1 MAQSDVQTAAENA
14 VNTFFQHL
22 RDAEYMH
29 VLLNPLPVYGLAF
42 GTLALALALLLRNY
56 RVTVAALV
64 LVFVGAISAWP
75 VYQYGE
81 SAYDRV
87 KSMSD
92 APGEQWLD
100 EHMARGE
107 KMIWLFYVLAG
118 VAAIGVGAV
127 LKWPRTSFP
136 ITVGTLVLSGVTLGT
151 GGYIAYAG
159 GHVRHREFRF
169 EAPPAPRMAE
179 HHHEEKQPGA
189 QTHEHATEQKPAES
203 AQPQTEHAGHE
214 QMQQPRQPGGEK
226 AKTEEEQKQ
235 LEASRLQ
242 LEASRLQLEASRKQL
257 EAAGGPSPAAN
268 ASGSPGASPTSQPS
282 PEQHKHDEHQHDER
296 KP

>member
-1 MAQSDVQTAAENA
+1 M
-14 VNTFFQHL
+14 NTFLQHL
-22 RDAEYMH
+22 RDPEYMH
-29 VLLNPLPVYGLAF
+29 VLLNPLPVYGLTF
-42 GTLALALALLLRNY
+42 GTLALVLALFLRSR

-92 APGEQWLD
+92 PPGEQWLD

-107 KMIWLFYVLAG
+107 KLIWTFYVLAA
-118 VAAIGVGAV
+118 VAVTAIAIT
-127 LKWPRTSFP
+127 LKWPRTSFR
-136 ITVGTLVLSGVTLGT
+136 ITVGTLVLAGVTLGT
-151 GGYIAYAG
+151 GGYISDAG
-159 GHVRHREFRF
+159 GHVRHREFCF
-169 EAPPAPRMAE
+169 EAPPASRMAE
-179 HHHEEKQPGA
+179 HHHEEKQPSA
-189 QTHEHATEQKPAES
+189 ETHEHAAEQKPAES

-214 QMQQPRQPGGEK
+214 QMQQPGDEK
-226 AKTEEEQKQ
+226 AKTEEEQKR

-257 EAAGGPSPAAN
+257 EAAGGASSTAS
-268 ASGSPGASPTSQPS
+268 ASGSPGASPTPQPS
-282 PEQHKHDEHQHDER
+282 PEQHKHDEHQHDEH

>member
-1 MAQSDVQTAAENA
+1 MVQSAVQTRRFAAENA
-14 VNTFFQHL
+14 MNTFFQHL
-22 RDAEYMH
+22 RDPEYMH

-42 GTLALALALLLRNY
+42 GTLALALALFLRNH

-92 APGEQWLD
+92 QAGEQWLD

-107 KMIWLFYVLAG
+107 KLIWMFYILAAVSAAG
-118 VAAIGVGAV
+118 VAVTV
-127 LKWPRTSFP
+127 KWPRTFMPVSL
-136 ITVGTLVLSGVTLGT
+136 IALALSSATLGM
-151 GGYIAYAG
+151 GGYISYAG

-169 EAPPAPRMAE
+169 EPPPPPREEAE
-179 HHHEEKQPGA
+179 HHHGEEQHGTE
-189 QTHEHATEQKPAES
+189 THEHATEQKSAAS
-203 AQPQTEHAGHE
+203 AQPEMEHAEHE
-214 QMQQPRQPGGEK
+214 QMQPKPEEG
-226 AKTEEEQKQ
+226 KTEQERRQ

-242 LEASRLQLEASRKQL
+242 LEASQKQLEASRKQL
-257 EAAGGPSPAAN
+257 EAAGGASVTPS
-268 ASGSPGASPTSQPS
+268 ASASPS
-282 PEQHKHDEHQHDER
+282 PEHQHEQHS
-296 KP
+296 PHP

>member
-1 MAQSDVQTAAENA
+1 M
-14 VNTFFQHL
+14 NTFFQHL
-22 RDAEYMH
+22 RDPEYMH

-42 GTLALALALLLRNY
+42 GTLALALALFLRNH

-87 KSMSD
+87 KSVSD
-92 APGEQWLD
+92 QAGEQWLD

-107 KMIWLFYVLAG
+107 KLIWMFYVLAG
-118 VAAIGVGAV
+118 VSAAGIGITV
-127 LKWPRTSFP
+127 KWPRTFAAVSL
-136 ITVGTLVLSGVTLGT
+136 VALALSSGTLGV
-151 GGYIAYAG
+151 GGYISYAG

-169 EAPPAPRMAE
+169 EPPPPPREQAE
-179 HHHEEKQPGA
+179 HHHGEEQHGTK
-189 QTHEHATEQKPAES
+189 THEHATEQKPAAS
-203 AQPQTEHAGHE
+203 AQPEMEHAGHAQPQQTPVGE
-214 QMQQPRQPGGEK
+214 QPK
-226 AKTEEEQKQ
+226 SEEERKQ

-257 EAAGGPSPAAN
+257 EAAGGATPTASPGESPAK
-268 ASGSPGASPTSQPS
+268 SPPPQKEQSP
-282 PEQHKHDEHQHDER
+282 HQHDDHSHQ
-296 KP
+296 P

>member
-1 MAQSDVQTAAENA
+1 
-14 VNTFFQHL
+14 
-22 RDAEYMH
+22 MH

-42 GTLALALALLLRNY
+42 GTLALALALFLRNH

-92 APGEQWLD
+92 QAGEQWLD

-107 KMIWLFYVLAG
+107 KLIWMFYVLAAVSAAG
-118 VAAIGVGAV
+118 VAVTV
-127 LKWPRTSFP
+127 KWPRTFMPVSL
-136 ITVGTLVLSGVTLGT
+136 IALALSSATLGM
-151 GGYIAYAG
+151 GGYISYAG

-169 EAPPAPRMAE
+169 EPPPPLREEAE
-179 HHHEEKQPGA
+179 HHHGEEQH
-189 QTHEHATEQKPAES
+189 TTESHEHGAEQKPATS
-203 AQPQTEHAGHE
+203 AQPQMEHAGHE
-214 QMQQPRQPGGEK
+214 QMQPKP
-226 AKTEEEQKQ
+226 EEVKSEQERK
-235 LEASRLQ
+235 Q

-257 EAAGGPSPAAN
+257 EASQKQLEAAEATATPSLGQPAAK
-268 ASGSPGASPTSQPS
+268 SPTPKKEQS
-282 PEQHKHDEHQHDER
+282 PHQHDDDSHQ
-296 KP
+296 P

>member
-1 MAQSDVQTAAENA
+1 M
-14 VNTFFQHL
+14 NTFFQHL
-22 RDAEYMH
+22 RDPEYMH

-42 GTLALALALLLRNY
+42 GTLALALALFLRNH

-81 SAYDRV
+81 LAYDRV
-87 KSMSD
+87 KSVSD
-92 APGEQWLD
+92 QAGEQWLD

-107 KMIWLFYVLAG
+107 KLIWMFYVLAAVSATG
-118 VAAIGVGAV
+118 IAVAV
-127 LKWPRTSFP
+127 KWPRTFM
-136 ITVGTLVLSGVTLGT
+136 TVSLVALALSSGTLGV

-169 EAPPAPRMAE
+169 EPPPPARAEE
-179 HHHEEKQPGA
+179 HHHGEEQHGA
-189 QTHEHATEQKPAES
+189 ETHEHASEQKPTAS
-203 AQPQTEHAGHE
+203 AQPEIEHAGHAQPQQTPAVE
-214 QMQQPRQPGGEK
+214 QQK
-226 AKTEEEQKQ
+226 LEEERKQ

-257 EAAGGPSPAAN
+257 EAAGGASPSTSA
-268 ASGSPGASPTSQPS
+268 GASPAKS
-282 PEQHKHDEHQHDER
+282 PTPQKEQSPHQHDDHSHQ
-296 KP
+296 P

>member
-1 MAQSDVQTAAENA
+1 M
-14 VNTFFQHL
+14 NTFFQHL
-22 RDAEYMH
+22 RDPEYMH

-42 GTLALALALLLRNY
+42 GTLALALALFLRNH

-92 APGEQWLD
+92 QTGEQWLD

-107 KMIWLFYVLAG
+107 KLIWMFYVLA
-118 VAAIGVGAV
+118 AV
-127 LKWPRTSFP
+127 SVSGIAVILKWPRTFLPVSL
-136 ITVGTLVLSGVTLGT
+136 VALALSSGTLGV
-151 GGYIAYAG
+151 GGYISYAG

-169 EAPPAPRMAE
+169 EAPPPPREEAE
-179 HHHEEKQPGA
+179 HHHGEEQPGA
-189 QTHEHATEQKPAES
+189 ETHEHATEQKPAAS
-203 AQPQTEHAGHE
+203 AQPRMEHAGHE
-214 QMQQPRQPGGEK
+214 EMQPKP
-226 AKTEEEQKQ
+226 EEATSEQERK
-235 LEASRLQ
+235 Q

-257 EAAGGPSPAAN
+257 EAAGGSPS
-268 ASGSPGASPTSQPS
+268 ASPGGSPGASPSPQLS
-282 PEQHKHDEHQHDER
+282 PEQHKHDEHHHDEP

>member
-1 MAQSDVQTAAENA
+1 M
-14 VNTFFQHL
+14 NTFFQHL
-22 RDAEYMH
+22 RDPEYMH

-75 VYQYGE
+75 VYQNGE

-92 APGEQWLD
+92 PTGEQWLD

-118 VAAIGVGAV
+118 VAAVGVGAV

-136 ITVGTLVLSGVTLGT
+136 ITVGTLVLAGVTLGT

-169 EAPPAPRMAE
+169 EAPPPPRMAE
-179 HHHEEKQPGA
+179 HNHEEEQHGA
-189 QTHEHATEQKPAES
+189 EAHEHATEQKPAAS
-203 AQPQTEHAGHE
+203 AQPQPEHAGHE
-214 QMQQPRQPGGEK
+214 QMQQQPEGEK
-226 AKTEEEQKQ
+226 GKTDEERKR

-257 EAAGGPSPAAN
+257 EATGGASPTAST
-268 ASGSPGASPTSQPS
+268 SGSPGASPTPQPS
-282 PEQHKHDEHQHDER
+282 SKQHKHDEHQHDEP

>member
-1 MAQSDVQTAAENA
+1 M
-14 VNTFFQHL
+14 NTFFQHL

-56 RVTVAALV
+56 RVSAAALV

-92 APGEQWLD
+92 PAGEQWLD

-118 VAAIGVGAV
+118 VAAVGVGAV
-127 LKWPRTSFP
+127 LKWPRTSFA
-136 ITVGTLVLSGVTLGT
+136 ITVGTLVLGGATLGT

-159 GHVRHREFRF
+159 GHVRHKEFRF
-169 EAPPAPRMAE
+169 EPPPQARAEEHRHHADEHEHGEQQIAETPPPAKM
-179 HHHEEKQPGA
+179 K
-189 QTHEHATEQKPAES
+189 
-203 AQPQTEHAGHE
+203 HAGH
-214 QMQQPRQPGGEK
+214 GH
-226 AKTEEEQKQ
+226 TKQ
-235 LEASRLQ
+235 
-242 LEASRLQLEASRKQL
+242 
-257 EAAGGPSPAAN
+257 
-268 ASGSPGASPTSQPS
+268 TT
-282 PEQHKHDEHQHDER
+282 DD
-296 KP
+296 

>member
-1 MAQSDVQTAAENA
+1 MT
-14 VNTFFQHL
+14 TFFQHL
-22 RDAEYMH
+22 RDPEYMH
-29 VLLNPLPVYGLAF
+29 VLLNPLPVYGLAY
-42 GTLALALALLLRNY
+42 GTLALALALFLRNH

-92 APGEQWLD
+92 PAGEQWLD

-107 KMIWLFYVLAG
+107 KLIWMFYILA
-118 VAAIGVGAV
+118 AV
-127 LKWPRTSFP
+127 SATGIVVTLKWPRTFL
-136 ITVGTLVLSGVTLGT
+136 TVSSVALALSSGTLAV
-151 GGYIAYAG
+151 GGYISYAG

-169 EAPPAPRMAE
+169 EAPPPPRMAE
-179 HHHEEKQPGA
+179 HHREEEQHGA
-189 QTHEHATEQKPAES
+189 ETHEQATEQKPAAS
-203 AQPQTEHAGHE
+203 AQPQMEHAGHE
-214 QMQQPRQPGGEK
+214 QMQQQPEGEK
-226 AKTEEEQKQ
+226 AKTEEERKQ

-257 EAAGGPSPAAN
+257 EAAGGASPSSSAT
-268 ASGSPGASPTSQPS
+268 GSPGASPTPQPS
-282 PEQHKHDEHQHDER
+282 PEQHKHDEHQHDEH

>member
-1 MAQSDVQTAAENA
+1 MAQSDAQTVALPLELPM
-14 VNTFFQHL
+14 NTFFQHL

-107 KMIWLFYVLAG
+107 EMIWLFYVLAG

-136 ITVGTLVLSGVTLGT
+136 ITVGTLILAGVTLGT

-169 EAPPAPRMAE
+169 EAPPPLRMAE
-179 HHHEEKQPGA
+179 HHHEEEQHGA
-189 QTHEHATEQKPAES
+189 ETHEHATDQKPAAS
-203 AQPQTEHAGHE
+203 VQPQMEHAGHE
-214 QMQQPRQPGGEK
+214 ETQPKPEE
-226 AKTEEEQKQ
+226 AKSEQERK
-235 LEASRLQ
+235 Q

-257 EAAGGPSPAAN
+257 EASRKQLEAAGGASASPSV
-268 ASGSPGASPTSQPS
+268 SGSPGPSPT
-282 PEQHKHDEHQHDER
+282 QHKHDEPQHDER

>member
-1 MAQSDVQTAAENA
+1 MAQSEVQTVALPLENA
-14 VNTFFQHL
+14 MNTFFQHL
-22 RDAEYMH
+22 RDPEYMH
-29 VLLNPLPVYGLAF
+29 VLLNPLPVYGLTF
-42 GTLALALALLLRNY
+42 GTLALVLALFLGNH

-92 APGEQWLD
+92 PAGEQWLD

-107 KMIWLFYVLAG
+107 KLIWMFYVLAA
-118 VAAIGVGAV
+118 VSAVGIAV
-127 LKWPRTSFP
+127 TLKWPRTFLPVSL
-136 ITVGTLVLSGVTLGT
+136 VALALSSGTLGV
-151 GGYIAYAG
+151 GGYISYAC

-169 EAPPAPRMAE
+169 EAPPPPRAAQHQHGGEEHAAE
-179 HHHEEKQPGA
+179 
-189 QTHEHATEQKPAES
+189 THEHAAEQKPAAS

-214 QMQQPRQPGGEK
+214 QMQSKPEE
-226 AKTEEEQKQ
+226 AKSEQERK
-235 LEASRLQ
+235 Q

-257 EAAGGPSPAAN
+257 EASQKQLEAAGGASPTAS
-268 ASGSPGASPTSQPS
+268 ASGSPGASPTPQPS
-282 PEQHKHDEHQHDER
+282 PEQHKDDEHHHDEP

>member
-1 MAQSDVQTAAENA
+1 MAQSDAQTVALPLELPM
-14 VNTFFQHL
+14 NTFFQHL

-56 RVTVAALV
+56 RVSAAALV

-81 SAYDRV
+81 SAYDQL
-87 KSMSD
+87 KSMSYP
-92 APGEQWLD
+92 AGEQWLD

-136 ITVGTLVLSGVTLGT
+136 ITVGTLVLAGITLGT

-169 EAPPAPRMAE
+169 EAPPPPRMAE
-179 HHHEEKQPGA
+179 HHHEEEQHGA
-189 QTHEHATEQKPAES
+189 ETHEHATEQKPAAS
-203 AQPQTEHAGHE
+203 VQSQMEHAGHE
-214 QMQQPRQPGGEK
+214 EMQQQPEGEK
-226 AKTEEEQKQ
+226 GKTDEERKR
-235 LEASRLQ
+235 LEA
-242 LEASRLQLEASRKQL
+242 
-257 EAAGGPSPAAN
+257 
-268 ASGSPGASPTSQPS
+268 
-282 PEQHKHDEHQHDER
+282 
-296 KP
+296 

>member
-1 MAQSDVQTAAENA
+1 M
-14 VNTFFQHL
+14 NTFFQHL
-22 RDAEYMH
+22 RDPEYIH

-42 GTLALALALLLRNY
+42 GTLALALALFLRNH

-87 KSMSD
+87 KSTSD
-92 APGEQWLD
+92 SAGEQWLD

-107 KMIWLFYVLAG
+107 KLIWMFYVLA
-118 VAAIGVGAV
+118 AV
-127 LKWPRTSFP
+127 SATGIAVTLKWPRTFMPVSS
-136 ITVGTLVLSGVTLGT
+136 VALALSSGTLAV
-151 GGYIAYAG
+151 GGYISYAG

-169 EAPPAPRMAE
+169 EAPPPARIAE
-179 HHHEEKQPGA
+179 HHHEEEQHGA
-189 QTHEHATEQKPAES
+189 APHEHATEQKPAAS
-203 AQPQTEHAGHE
+203 TQPQMEHAGHE
-214 QMQQPRQPGGEK
+214 QMQQQAGAEQPK
-226 AKTEEEQKQ
+226 SDEERKR

-257 EAAGGPSPAAN
+257 EAAGGASASPSV
-268 ASGSPGASPTSQPS
+268 SGSPGPSPT
-282 PEQHKHDEHQHDER
+282 QHKHDEHQHDEH

>member
-42 GTLALALALLLRNY
+42 GTLALALPLLLRNY

-64 LVFVGAISAWP
+64 LGFVGAISAWP

-127 LKWPRTSFP
+127 LKWPRTSFA
-136 ITVGTLVLSGVTLGT
+136 ITVGTLVLGGVTLGT
-151 GGYIAYAG
+151 GFYIAYAG
-159 GHVRHREFRF
+159 GHVRHKEFRF
-169 EAPPAPRMAE
+169 EPRPQARAEE
-179 HHHEEKQPGA
+179 HHHGGKQKV
-189 QTHEHATEQKPAES
+189 EN
-203 AQPQTEHAGHE
+203 
-214 QMQQPRQPGGEK
+214 
-226 AKTEEEQKQ
+226 
-235 LEASRLQ
+235 
-242 LEASRLQLEASRKQL
+242 
-257 EAAGGPSPAAN
+257 SPA
-268 ASGSPGASPTSQPS
+268 Q
-282 PEQHKHDEHQHDER
+282 
-296 KP
+296 

>member
-1 MAQSDVQTAAENA
+1 MT
-14 VNTFFQHL
+14 TFFQHL
-22 RDAEYMH
+22 RDPEYMH

-42 GTLALALALLLRNY
+42 GTLALALALFLRNH

-92 APGEQWLD
+92 PAGEQWLD

-107 KMIWLFYVLAG
+107 KLIWMFYVLA
-118 VAAIGVGAV
+118 AV
-127 LKWPRTSFP
+127 SATGIVVTLKWPRTFL
-136 ITVGTLVLSGVTLGT
+136 TVSSVALALSSGTLAV
-151 GGYIAYAG
+151 GGYISYAG

-169 EAPPAPRMAE
+169 EAPPPPRMAE
-179 HHHEEKQPGA
+179 HHREEEQHGA
-189 QTHEHATEQKPAES
+189 ETHEQATEQKPAAS
-203 AQPQTEHAGHE
+203 AQPQMEHAGHE
-214 QMQQPRQPGGEK
+214 QMQQQPEGEK
-226 AKTEEEQKQ
+226 AKTEEERKQ

-257 EAAGGPSPAAN
+257 EAAGGASPSPSAT
-268 ASGSPGASPTSQPS
+268 GSPGASPTPQPS
-282 PEQHKHDEHQHDER
+282 PEQHKHDEHQHDEH

>member
-1 MAQSDVQTAAENA
+1 M
-14 VNTFFQHL
+14 NTFLQHL
-22 RDAEYMH
+22 RDPEYMH
-29 VLLNPLPVYGLAF
+29 VLLNPLPVYGLTF
-42 GTLALALALLLRNY
+42 GTLALALALFLRNH

-92 APGEQWLD
+92 PAGEQWLD

-107 KMIWLFYVLAG
+107 KLIWMFYVLA
-118 VAAIGVGAV
+118 AV
-127 LKWPRTSFP
+127 SATGIAVIVKCPRTFMPVSL
-136 ITVGTLVLSGVTLGT
+136 VALALSSGTLGV
-151 GGYIAYAG
+151 GGYISYAG

-179 HHHEEKQPGA
+179 HHHEGEQHEA
-189 QTHEHATEQKPAES
+189 ETHEHEADQKPATS
-203 AQPQTEHAGHE
+203 AQPQPEHAGHE
-214 QMQQPRQPGGEK
+214 QMQQPQQPGGEK
-226 AKTEEEQKQ
+226 PKTEEEQKQ

-257 EAAGGPSPAAN
+257 EAAGGASPAAS
-268 ASGSPGASPTSQPS
+268 ASGSPGASPTGKPS
-282 PEQHKHDEHQHDER
+282 PEQHKHDEHQHDEP

>member
-1 MAQSDVQTAAENA
+1 M
-14 VNTFFQHL
+14 NTFFQHL
-22 RDAEYMH
+22 RDPEYMH

-42 GTLALALALLLRNY
+42 GTLALALALLLRNH

-87 KSMSD
+87 KSVSD
-92 APGEQWLD
+92 PAGEQWLD

-107 KMIWLFYVLAG
+107 KLIWMFYVLAAVSATG
-118 VAAIGVGAV
+118 IAIAV
-127 LKWPRTSFP
+127 RWPRTFTAVSL
-136 ITVGTLVLSGVTLGT
+136 VALALSSGTLGV
-151 GGYIAYAG
+151 GGYISYAG

-169 EAPPAPRMAE
+169 EAPPPPREEAERHHGEE
-179 HHHEEKQPGA
+179 HHGTE
-189 QTHEHATEQKPAES
+189 THEHATEQKPAAS
-203 AQPQTEHAGHE
+203 AQPEMEHAGHAQPQLTPAVE
-214 QMQQPRQPGGEK
+214 QPK
-226 AKTEEEQKQ
+226 SEEERRQ

-242 LEASRLQLEASRKQL
+242 LEASRMQLEASRKQL
-257 EAAGGPSPAAN
+257 EAAGGASASPSV
-268 ASGSPGASPTSQPS
+268 SGSPGPSPT
-282 PEQHKHDEHQHDER
+282 QHKHDEHQHDEH

>member
-1 MAQSDVQTAAENA
+1 M
-14 VNTFFQHL
+14 NTFFQHL
-22 RDAEYMH
+22 RDPEYMH

-107 KMIWLFYVLAG
+107 KMIWLFYVLVG

-127 LKWPRTSFP
+127 LKWPRTSFA
-136 ITVGTLVLSGVTLGT
+136 ITVGTLVLAGVTLGT

-169 EAPPAPRMAE
+169 EAQPPPRMSE
-179 HHHEEKQPGA
+179 HHHEEEQHGA
-189 QTHEHATEQKPAES
+189 ETHEHATKQKPTAS
-203 AQPQTEHAGHE
+203 AQPQVEHAGHE
-214 QMQQPRQPGGEK
+214 EMQPKPEE
-226 AKTEEEQKQ
+226 AKSEQERK
-235 LEASRLQ
+235 Q

-257 EAAGGPSPAAN
+257 EASQKQLEAAGGANQSPS
-268 ASGSPGASPTSQPS
+268 ASGSPGASPTPQPS
-282 PEQHKHDEHQHDER
+282 LEQHKHNEHQHDEH